1 MLNLYGTLRSVLA
14 GVGGLV
20 WRETKRQEE
29 TTLGV
34 PNVGKTGL
42 SVAVLG
48 PKPGQRPLI
57 ETFSLQLLTAVTQ
70 TSEWSV
76 LVNDPPTALSLGHTL
91 SATRRVPRNKWRR
104 NGSVGRPS
112 FPARFLLLP

>member
-57 ETFSLQLLTAVTQ
+57 ETFSLQLLIAVTQ
-70 TSEWSV
+70 ISEWSV
-76 LVNDPPTALSLGHTL
+76 LVNDPPTLFLWATLYPPLAESPGINGGVTGLSG
-91 SATRRVPRNKWRR
+91 VPAFQRDSCCYR
-104 NGSVGRPS
+104 
-112 FPARFLLLP
+112 